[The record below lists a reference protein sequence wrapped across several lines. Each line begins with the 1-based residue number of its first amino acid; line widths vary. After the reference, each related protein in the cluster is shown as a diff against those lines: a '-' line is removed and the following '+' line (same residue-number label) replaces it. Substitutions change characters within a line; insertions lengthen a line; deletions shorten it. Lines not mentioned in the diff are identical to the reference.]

1 MSNRNQELKILGRGK
16 TSANGVPVVRTP
28 QFPGVAGENL
38 SIEQVRAIIRRQ
50 KKARGFRFGLVA
62 GTNADNDI
70 QISGDARTFLGFA
83 VLFENEAGGAVA
95 ESMTLT
101 VNDEIVINQVPPPFF
116 TPDFMD
122 DEYYFFPRPLSGQ
135 DDINLSIDVS
145 AGTMDFLLIV
155 YYI

>member
-1 MSNRNQELKILGRGK
+1 MDFRTQELKVLTRAKNKNHI
-16 TSANGVPVVRTP
+16 PVVRTP
-28 QFPGVAGENL
+28 QFPGVAGADL

-62 GTNADNDI
+62 GTNADLDI
-70 QISGDARTFLGFA
+70 QISGDARTFLGFS
-83 VLFENEAGGAVA
+83 VLFANVVGAA
-95 ESMTLT
+95 QATQMTVT
-101 VNDEIVINQVPPPFF
+101 INDEIVINQVPPDFF

-135 DDINLSIDVS
+135 DDIELSVNVDV
-145 AGTMDFLLIV
+145 GTMDFLLVV

>member
-1 MSNRNQELKILGRGK
+1 MRTHEMKILSRAKNRKG
-16 TSANGVPVVRTP
+16 TPVVRTP
-28 QFPGVAGENL
+28 QFPGLAGEEL

-50 KKARGFRFGLVA
+50 KKARGFRLGLVA
-62 GTNADNDI
+62 GANADLDI

-83 VLFENEAGGAVA
+83 VLFANVAPGAVA
-95 ESMTLT
+95 TQMTMT
-101 VNDEIVINQVPPPFF
+101 VNDEIVINQVPPLFF

-135 DDINLSIDVS
+135 DDIELNITVTG
-145 AGTMDFLLIV
+145 GTLDFLFVV